1 MKKISVII
9 PVYNTEKYLRR
20 CFDSVIAQDYK
31 NLEIVIINDGS
42 EDNSEQIINEY
53 KNKYPELISYYKK
66 ENSGVADTRN
76 FGIEKAQGDYI
87 MFLDSD
93 DYIDK
98 ALLKTLEEYVNKN
111 IDLIKFKLQRVN
123 EEGKTLEIVSG
134 ATFEKTTG
142 EDGFNKLYSTDVLLD
157 SPCVYLI
164 KKEIFVK
171 NSLKFAVGTEH
182 EDFGLVPFIIV
193 LAQTMVSIN
202 FYGYYYVQSDNS
214 ITRNENYT
222 KTIKKAYDALKH
234 YDNAIV
240 LIEILNIN
248 KITKQ
253 NLKIY
258 YTNAIILKAKELHND
273 EQKKYIKEIKNRK
286 MTKNIK
292 IRNMK
297 QLIKKILLTMN
308 IKLYLQM
315 K

>member
-53 KNKYPELISYYKK
+53 KKKYPELISYYKK

-164 KKEIFVK
+164 KKELFVK
-171 NSLKFAVGTEH
+171 NSLKFTVGTEH
-182 EDFGLVPFIIV
+182 EDFGLIPFIIV
-193 LAQTMVSIN
+193 LAQTMVSVN

-214 ITRNENYT
+214 ITRNEDYT

-234 YDNAIV
+234 YDNAII

-308 IKLYLQM
+308 MKLYLQM

>member
-240 LIEILNIN
+240 LIEILNIS
-248 KITKQ
+248 KLTKQ

-258 YTNAIILKAKELHND
+258 YTNAIILKAKELYND

-308 IKLYLQM
+308 MKLYLQM

>member
-164 KKEIFVK
+164 KKELFVK

-273 EQKKYIKEIKNRK
+273 EQKKYIKEIKDRK

>member
-53 KNKYPELISYYKK
+53 KKKYPELISYYKK

-273 EQKKYIKEIKNRK
+273 EQKKYIKEIKDRK

>member
-164 KKEIFVK
+164 KKELFVK
-171 NSLKFAVGTEH
+171 NSLKFTVGTEH

-193 LAQTMVSIN
+193 LAQTMVSVN

-214 ITRNENYT
+214 ITRNEDYT

-234 YDNAIV
+234 YDNAII

-273 EQKKYIKEIKNRK
+273 EQKKYIKEIKDRK

>member
-53 KNKYPELISYYKK
+53 KKKYPELISYYKK

-164 KKEIFVK
+164 KNEIFVK

-273 EQKKYIKEIKNRK
+273 EQKKYIKEIKDRK

>member
-53 KNKYPELISYYKK
+53 KKKYPELISYYKK

-111 IDLIKFKLQRVN
+111 IDLIKFKLQRAN

-273 EQKKYIKEIKNRK
+273 EQKKYIKEIKDRK